1 MTEIQVLTVENAKEV
16 KEILDTIKEVLPAQ
30 LIDYVFVHYKW
41 YINPTMGKPCSGCS
55 GKPWANM
62 IKELR
67 ELVDKTIA
75 TEEPVILEDDN
86 EN

>member
-1 MTEIQVLTVENAKEV
+1 MTPEVLTVEKAKEI
-16 KEILDTIKEVLPAQ
+16 KEILDTIKEVLPST
-30 LIDYVFVHYKW
+30 LVDYVFVHWQRYLH
-41 YINPTMGKPCSGCS
+41 PEAGKPCSSCS

-67 ELVDKTIA
+67 ELVDTTIA
-75 TEEPVILEDDN
+75 NDN

>member
-1 MTEIQVLTVENAKEV
+1 MTEVQVLTVEKAKEI
-16 KEILDTIKEVLPAQ
+16 KEILDTIKEVLPSH
-30 LIDYVFVHYKW
+30 LVDYVFVHYKW
-41 YINPTMGKPCSGCS
+41 YINPTAGKPCSSCS

-67 ELVDKTIA
+67 ELIDKTL
-75 TEEPVILEDDN
+75 TTKKTTVDTDDI

>member
-1 MTEIQVLTVENAKEV
+1 MTEVQILTVEKAKEI
-16 KEILDTIKEVLPAQ
+16 KAILDTIKEVLPSH
-30 LIDYVFVHYKW
+30 LVDFVYIHWKW
-41 YINPTMGKPCSGCS
+41 YLHPEAGKPCSSCS

-75 TEEPVILEDDN
+75 TEESVILEDDN